1 MSRYYDKVT
10 RNYTYFHDRFE
21 TAWLNLLIFQNK
33 IFRQSIKIPSASFSG
48 DVFAESRISVI
59 HKRVKQIREKHQINQ
74 QYTSTIEES
83 LPGLTANIREKTERK
98 YVAISLN
105 DMNPSPF
112 WSKALNATRTLS

>member
-1 MSRYYDKVT
+1 MVKFVIFSKQ
-10 RNYTYFHDRFE
+10 
-21 TAWLNLLIFQNK
+21 NL
-33 IFRQSIKIPSASFSG
+33 RQSIKIPSASFSG

-59 HKRVKQIREKHQINQ
+59 HKRVKQIREHQINQ

-83 LPGLTANIREKTERK
+83 LPGLTANIREKTDRK